1 MKTQISRRF
10 LAALPFAF
18 LTLAA
23 CDTTQTAGLSTGNFL
38 QPSLKKDITL
48 IALRHADRDAGNEEL
63 NADGRQRAKAL
74 PAALRDYPID
84 AIYAPGFKRN
94 LDTGAPLAD
103 ARNMSVQ
110 NIPADSIAA
119 QLAKEPNHSSVVW
132 IGNKENLKKLWADT
146 GAPGEP
152 PLNYGEVFVVQ
163 FYKDKPAWVSQLHFG
178 K

>member
-1 MKTQISRRF
+1 MQTHFTRRF
-10 LAALPFAF
+10 LAVLPFAF
-18 LTLAA
+18 LALAA
-23 CDTTQTAGLSTGNFL
+23 CDTTQTANLTAGTFL
-38 QPSLKKDITL
+38 QPTLKKDITL

-63 NADGRQRAKAL
+63 NATGRQRAQAL
-74 PAALRDYPID
+74 PATLRDYPID

-94 LDTGAPLAD
+94 LDTAAPLAD

-119 QLAKEPNHSSVVW
+119 QLAKEPDHNSVVW
-132 IGNKENLKKLWADT
+132 IGNKENLTKLWADT

-163 FYKDKPAWVSQLHFG
+163 FYKDKPAWVSQLQFG